1 MSQSEIRSAPGL
13 PREMRFD
20 LDTSF
25 NQDIAATGSST
36 RNIATAVVI
45 VVTAFAA
52 VVTFVLFTRT
62 WTLDYYK
69 FPWTANVEISAE
81 SETLVPQPIAKPTRR
96 LDFDINDK
104 SHRYGH
110 TLVYLLLQSVTGS
123 DTFEPLLWP
132 IGVSLVFLAL
142 FTYYRAALGN
152 RALAPIAFALGAA
165 CILSDFLLLLVVNG
179 LTDQALGF
187 TLFFVTLSTT
197 SSFLRASDSKQRTS
211 TLVITLV
218 LFWVTLTIYST
229 AALMLAAAFG
239 ITVLLVG
246 ISSVI
251 RLGRSPSLKT
261 VGAVAVAGLV
271 LVAILVLDPTS
282 STLVRLSVVLKTAAT
297 TVPRILAGNVIG
309 QGTVYQYEGYSNVA
323 KMAMLSLPALF
334 ILLNLP
340 GFLRRLRELRWH
352 LDPQSALFDGC
363 YLAAGIITLGTLAI
377 GWTRVTELNLLLTAA
392 VPPTLAAYIAKL
404 TERRSPT
411 RLPAILLVA
420 AILIY
425 PLGSLFIVN
434 NEPASASRQLS
445 SEEWGFA
452 RWAASNLSRHTL
464 TNMKLANAIL
474 ILNHQAPVDVPVAD
488 PQQDG
493 TPKYDFLYAETP
505 AEFANGLRRLKY
517 QAAALTQENLT
528 RVMQLIN
535 YDVKPV
541 SIKVWEG
548 QEWDVVY
555 DDGFTH
561 LLHIPRS
568 PLAGGGP

>member
-13 PREMRFD
+13 PREMRYD

-25 NQDIAATGSST
+25 NQDIATTGSST

-45 VVTAFAA
+45 AVAAFAA

-132 IGVSLVFLAL
+132 IGVTLVFLAL

-152 RALAPIAFALGAA
+152 RALATIAFALGAA

-187 TLFFVTLSTT
+187 TLFFVTLSTA
-197 SSFLRASDSKQRTS
+197 SSFLRASDSKQRLS

-218 LFWVTLTIYST
+218 LFWVTLTVYST

-239 ITVLLVG
+239 VAVLLVG
-246 ISSVI
+246 ISSVT
-251 RLGRSPSLKT
+251 RQGRPSLKMAG
-261 VGAVAVAGLV
+261 VVAGVGLV

-297 TVPRILAGNVIG
+297 TVPRIFAGNVIG

-323 KMAMLSLPALF
+323 KMAMLSMPALF
-334 ILLNLP
+334 IMLYLP
-340 GFLRRLRELRWH
+340 GILRRLREPCWH

-392 VPPTLAAYIAKL
+392 VPPTLGAYIAKL
-404 TERRSPT
+404 TEHRSPT
-411 RLPAILLVA
+411 RLPAIALVA
-420 AILIY
+420 VILTY
-425 PLGSLFIVN
+425 PLGSLFVVN
-434 NEPASASRQLS
+434 NEPPSASRQLS

-474 ILNHQAPVDVPVAD
+474 ILNHQAPVDVPVAN

-505 AEFANGLRRLKY
+505 AEFAHGLRGLKY

>member
-1 MSQSEIRSAPGL
+1 MSQSETRAAPDL
-13 PREMRFD
+13 PWQTR
-20 LDTSF
+20 LDSDASP
-25 NQDIAATGSST
+25 NQVIALTGSSS
-36 RNIATAVVI
+36 RSIATAVVI
-45 VVTAFAA
+45 AVAAFAT

-81 SETLVPQPIAKPTRR
+81 SEALVPQPIEKPTRR

-110 TLVYLLLQSVTGS
+110 TLLYLLLQSVTGS

-132 IGVSLVFLAL
+132 IGITLMLLAL

-152 RALAPIAFALGAA
+152 RALATIAFALGAA
-165 CILSDFLLLLVVNG
+165 CLLSDFLLLLVVNG

-187 TLFFVTLSTT
+187 TLLFVTLSTA
-197 SSFLRASDSKQRTS
+197 SSLLRASDSKQRLS

-239 ITVLLVG
+239 VAVLLVG

-251 RLGRSPSLKT
+251 RQGRPSLKT
-261 VGAVAVAGLV
+261 AGVVAVMGLV

-282 STLVRLSVVLKTAAT
+282 STLVRLSVVLKTAAN

-323 KMAMLSLPALF
+323 KMAMLSLPVLF
-334 ILLNLP
+334 ILLYLP

-352 LDPQSALFDGC
+352 LAPQSALFDGC

-392 VPPTLAAYIAKL
+392 VPPTLAAHIAKL
-404 TERRSPT
+404 TERRSPA
-411 RLPAILLVA
+411 RLPVIALVA
-420 AILIY
+420 AILIF
-425 PLGSLFIVN
+425 PLGSLFVVN
-434 NEPASASRQLS
+434 NEPPSASRQLS

-452 RWAASNLSRHTL
+452 RWAASNLGSHTL
-464 TNMKLANAIL
+464 MNMKLANAVL
-474 ILNHQAPVDVPVAD
+474 ILNYHAPVDVPVAN

-493 TPKYDFLYAETP
+493 TPSYDFLYAETP
-505 AEFANGLRRLKY
+505 AEFANGLRSLNY

-541 SIKVWEG
+541 SIRVWEG
-548 QEWDVVY
+548 REWDVVY
-555 DDGFTH
+555 DDGFTYV
-561 LLHIPRS
+561 LSIPRS
-568 PLAGGGP
+568 TLAGGGP